1 MFRMNVMSKF
11 LQAEINSQELYEEI
25 YTFVVSYGIR
35 NGEFEGNEYIVKKMD
50 RDNFIIFPEYEDE
63 DGGRE
68 IPFSISVYKNQLIEE
83 INKFAKEKGINVVK
97 N

>member
-1 MFRMNVMSKF
+1 MDVMSKF
-11 LQAEINSQELYEEI
+11 LQAEINSQELYEDI
-25 YTFVVSYGIR
+25 YAFIISYGIR

-68 IPFSISVYKNQLIEE
+68 IPFSVSVYKKQLIDS
-83 INKFAKEKGINVVK
+83 INNYAKEKGIIIVNS
-97 N
+97 